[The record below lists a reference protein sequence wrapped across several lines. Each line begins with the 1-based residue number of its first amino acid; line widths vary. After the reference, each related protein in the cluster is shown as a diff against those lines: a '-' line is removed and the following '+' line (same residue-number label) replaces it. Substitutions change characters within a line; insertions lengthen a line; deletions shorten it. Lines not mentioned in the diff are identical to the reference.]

1 MGFHHVALA
10 TRDTRATHHFYTE
23 AMGFE
28 LVKAVVGP
36 TDHPDGW
43 AKHLFYDT
51 GGGLIAF
58 WEIHDDAVGDFEPAI
73 ATGLGLP
80 IWSNHLAFHA
90 ELDRL
95 DVHRDRWLDHGFDVV
110 EVDHGFCVSIYT
122 VDPNGVLVEW
132 CADTR
137 CLDEQDRE
145 HALRTLAD
153 PNPPREPMKQPRFH
167 RARTRPE
174 PSGEREGA
182 DAATPAP
189 A

>member
-1 MGFHHVALA
+1 MAIHHIALA
-10 TRDTRATHHFYTE
+10 TADTAATHAFYTG
-23 AMGFE
+23 AMGFRLAKVE
-28 LVKAVVGP
+28 VAPAPEG
-36 TDHPDGW
+36 GW

-80 IWSNHLAFHA
+80 IWSNHIAFHA

-95 DVHRDRWLDHGFDVV
+95 DVHRDRWLDHGFDVM
-110 EVDHGFCVSIYT
+110 EIDHGFCVSIYT

-137 CLDEQDRE
+137 PLDQRDRE
-145 HALRTLAD
+145 HALRALAD
-153 PNPPREPMKQPRFH
+153 PNPPLEPMKEPRFH

-174 PSGEREGA
+174 SSDRRERA